1 MKYSDLTSNII
12 KHAMTV
18 HSILKCGYPE
28 VIYQRAFEIELRKNN
43 IPFQREFVMPIFYK
57 DIHIGTRRVDFFVDN
72 IISVEFKA
80 TSKLEPIHFNQALNY
95 LEVSNL
101 EIGLLI
107 NFGADSL
114 EFNRLTNKKFKP
126 NNDTNKKFG
135 STFLRLFNW
144 MLGLV
149 S

>member
-1 MKYSDLTSNII
+1 MKYSELTGKII

-18 HSILKCGYPE
+18 HSTLGSGFQE
-28 VIYQRAFEIELRKNN
+28 VIYQRAYEIELMYNN
-43 IPFQREFVMPIFYK
+43 IQFQREFVTPIYYR
-57 DIHIGTRRVDFFVDN
+57 DIRIGDRRVDFFVDDT
-72 IISVEFKA
+72 ISVEFKA

-107 NFGADSL
+107 NFGSSSL
-114 EFNRLTNKKFKP
+114 EFHRLTNKKFKP
-126 NNDTNKKFG
+126 IKTENKKIGTTILKMFY
-135 STFLRLFNW
+135 W
-144 MLGLV
+144 MINLI